1 MRVHEKKE
9 KKNLSLR
16 ETDGKAMMGMNIK
29 LSTIK
34 NYFKKHVRL
43 EPQCDPKPQ

>member
-1 MRVHEKKE
+1 MHEKKE
-9 KKNLSLR
+9 KKKLLSLR

-29 LSTIK
+29 QSTIK